1 MVKNKLKSAT
11 LKLKKMVSILMTA
24 GLIAAMPAMD
34 IYASTISDNSVSDNE
49 LETESGSYANIS
61 GYNFSISEIR
71 SGKTATFNGA
81 DGKYAILV
89 FGGVGSCS
97 YTSTVLGYL
106 DSLLENMDMSQ
117 VNVYA
122 IDIKNN
128 TDDAIREGLAL
139 EGISDNIFAIYER
152 KGTQCSNLQQICFQI
167 KNYQG
172 FTMPMVLFKDKSGN
186 IYDYTEGMVGVSDLA
201 EKMIAGGM
209 QVNYDASMQKLNV
222 TGQESYTYAYEVLNL
237 VNAERAK
244 AGVSSLTMDADLLT
258 AAMNRAAECSV
269 YFSHTR
275 PNGLI
280 CFSSSSKMSG
290 ENIAAG
296 QIDPQDVMNS
306 WMNSTGH
313 RENILNSAYK
323 SIGIGCFQINGRWYW
338 TQCFGTGSASVAS
351 KPANGQV
358 SYGVMA
364 NASIFPKFSKTSTA
378 LKVGE
383 SDVLKICVGS
393 TPIDPDSYSWE
404 SNSGC
409 ITVDETGKIT
419 AKSVGTATITATN
432 KNATSKK
439 LTHTI
444 TVSAAASNDNSSN
457 NNPGNGT
464 SSDKPG
470 NSGNGDS
477 SETTNNPGN
486 GTSSDTP
493 SNPGNG
499 TSSDN
504 PNNGNNSTDNNNS
517 QNNVAMDQIRSFVE
531 RMYIVALGREAEEKG
546 LQEWSYKLA
555 EQKIDGAGI
564 AQGFI
569 GSVEFTNKNLSNDSY
584 VNTLYK
590 TFFDRE
596 PDAGGK
602 ANWISALNNGTSR
615 NEVLAG
621 FVNSLEFANLCDRY
635 GIVRGTM
642 ENNGSSIYNAGVR
655 NYVLRMYTK
664 CLKRDGETLGVED
677 WSHRINTKI
686 MSPEAV
692 AKSFFSSVEF
702 INKNLSNEDY
712 VETLYETFMDRPS
725 DAGGKADWVGKL
737 NSGVSR
743 QTVLEGFSRSPE
755 FAKIMASFGL

>member
-1 MVKNKLKSAT
+1 
-11 LKLKKMVSILMTA
+11 MVSILMTA

-139 EGISDNIFAIYER
+139 EGISNNIFAIYER

-244 AGVSSLTMDADLLT
+244 VGASALTMDTDLLT

-358 SYGVMA
+358 TYGVMA
-364 NASIFPKFSKTSTA
+364 NASITPKFSGTSTK
-378 LKVGE
+378 LSVGDSKVLQIY
-383 SDVLKICVGS
+383 VNS
-393 TPIDPDSYSWE
+393 TPIKADSYSWE
-404 SNSGC
+404 SSSGC
-409 ITVDETGKIT
+409 VTVDATGKVT

-439 LTHTI
+439 LTHTV

-470 NSGNGDS
+470 N
-477 SETTNNPGN
+477 PGN
-486 GTSSDTP
+486 GNSSDTP
-493 SNPGNG
+493 SKPTTPTTPAAPNKTQNPDEKIPTGPSTWESKEG
-499 TSSDN
+499 TE
-504 PNNGNNSTDNNNS
+504 GFVYRLY
-517 QNNVAMDQIRSFVE
+517 NVALTRDAEQAGLNDWNNKLQSKTQTAAE
-531 RMYIVALGREAEEKG
+531 VAQGIFFSPEFQNKEYSDVQYVKLLYRTMFGREADETGLKGWLDKLNSGMSREYVFRGFAESQEFENLCNSYNINRGTVTLGQYRDKNEGATGYVARLYTKMLGRKFEEN
-546 LQEWSYKLA
+546 
-555 EQKIDGAGI
+555 GI
-564 AQGFI
+564 EYWCKEYLTGKVTIENIATNGFLH
-569 GSVEFTNKNLSNDSY
+569 SQEFTNLNLSDEEFVTRMY
-584 VNTLYK
+584 Q
-590 TFFDRE
+590 TFLNRE
-596 PDAGGK
+596 PDEAGYK
-602 ANWISALNNGTSR
+602 
-615 NEVLAG
+615 
-621 FVNSLEFANLCDRY
+621 
-635 GIVRGTM
+635 
-642 ENNGSSIYNAGVR
+642 
-655 NYVLRMYTK
+655 
-664 CLKRDGETLGVED
+664 
-677 WSHRINTKI
+677 
-686 MSPEAV
+686 
-692 AKSFFSSVEF
+692 
-702 INKNLSNEDY
+702 
-712 VETLYETFMDRPS
+712 
-725 DAGGKADWVGKL
+725 DWVGKL
-737 NSGVSR
+737 KSGQKTRDDLVY
-743 QTVLEGFSRSPE
+743 GFSLSQE
-755 FAKIMASFGL
+755 FSNLKKSYGL